1 MMDSI
6 FDLELELPNRQIE
19 ERTQTL
25 IGFDKK
31 FERVFSNL
39 RLLQDQDELDKWSK
53 HYYGS
58 ILPVLGYIKEKYPLI
73 ILAGDVGTGKTASAE
88 SIADRMVRKLNKEGY
103 FLRLS
108 TRVRGEGLHGQ
119 QGNLVNDAFKHARE
133 LAGKNRLC
141 YLLIDEADAIATTRA
156 TQQMHQEEKAA
167 VNTLIQKIDE
177 IRELNGRLVIIMS
190 TNRLHFLDEAIIRR
204 AALVLEF
211 NRPDDDERREFL
223 HQALEGIELT
233 EDEINILVK
242 KTGSHDN
249 QNIGFS
255 YSDLRLKFL
264 PELVSMAFAYNEPI
278 KYDMAIKV
286 LETIKPSPQII

>member
-1 MMDSI
+1 MESI
-6 FDLELELPNRQIE
+6 FDLELELPNAQIA

-25 IGFDKK
+25 IGFERK
-31 FERVFSNL
+31 FERIFSNL
-39 RLLQDQDELDKWSK
+39 RLLQDQENLEKWSK
-53 HYYGS
+53 NHYGS
-58 ILPVLGYIKEKYPLI
+58 TLPILGYIKDKYPLI
-73 ILAGDVGTGKTASAE
+73 ILAGDVGTGKTVTAE
-88 SIADRMVRKLNKEGY
+88 SIADRMVRELKKEGY

-141 YLLIDEADAIATTRA
+141 YFLIDEADAIATTRA

-177 IRELNGRLVIIMS
+177 IRDLNGRLVLIMS

-204 AALVLEF
+204 AALVIEF
-211 NRPDDDERREFL
+211 NRPDEDERRAFFN
-223 HQALEGIELT
+223 QALTGVELND
-233 EDEINILVK
+233 DEITVLVD
-242 KTGSHDN
+242 KTGS
-249 QNIGFS
+249 QEERSIGFS

-264 PELVSMAFAYNEPI
+264 PELVSLAFSKNEPI
-278 KYDMAIKV
+278 NFEMAVHV
-286 LETIKPSPQII
+286 LDSIQPSPQIQ

>member
-1 MMDSI
+1 MESI
-6 FDLELELPNRQIE
+6 FDLELELPSKQIAD
-19 ERTQTL
+19 RTKTL

-39 RLLQDQDELDKWSK
+39 RLLQDQDKLDQWSQK
-53 HYYGS
+53 YYGS
-58 ILPVLGYIKEKYPLI
+58 ILPILGYIKDKYPLI
-73 ILAGDVGTGKTASAE
+73 ILAGDAGTGKTVTAE
-88 SIADRMVRKLNKEGY
+88 SIADCTVRELKKEGF

-119 QGNLVNDAFKHARE
+119 QGNLVNDAFKHAKE

-156 TQQMHQEEKAA
+156 TTQMHQEEKAA

-177 IRELNGRLVIIMS
+177 IRELNGRLVLLMS

-211 NRPDDDERREFL
+211 NRPDNDERKEFL
-223 HQALEGIELT
+223 QQALSGVELT
-233 EDEINILVK
+233 EDEVNALVER
-242 KTGSHDN
+242 TGPHGDKGT
-249 QNIGFS
+249 GFS

-264 PELVSMAFAYNEPI
+264 PELLSMAFSKNEPI
-278 KYDMAIKV
+278 TFEMATEV
-286 LETIKPSPQII
+286 LESIQPSPQIK

>member
-1 MMDSI
+1 MESI
-6 FDLELELPNRQIE
+6 FDLELELPSKQIA
-19 ERTQTL
+19 ERTKTL

-39 RLLQDQDELDKWSK
+39 RLLQDQDQLDQWCLK
-53 HYYGS
+53 HYGS
-58 ILPVLGYIKEKYPLI
+58 ILPILGYIKEKYPLI
-73 ILAGDVGTGKTASAE
+73 ILAGDAGTGKTVTAE
-88 SIADRMVRKLNKEGY
+88 SIADRMIRELKREGY

-119 QGNLVNDAFKHARE
+119 QGNLVNDAFKHAKE

-141 YLLIDEADAIATTRA
+141 YLLIDEADAIATTRS
-156 TQQMHQEEKAA
+156 TLQMHQEEKAA

-177 IRELNGRLVIIMS
+177 VRELNGRLVLFMS

-211 NRPDDDERREFL
+211 NRPDNNERKEFL
-223 HQALEGIELT
+223 QQALCGVELT
-233 EDEINILVK
+233 EDEVNVLVER
-242 KTGSHDN
+242 TGAHDD
-249 QNIGFS
+249 IGTSFS

-264 PELVSMAFAYNEPI
+264 PELLSMAFFKNEPI
-278 KYDMAIKV
+278 TFKMALEV
-286 LETIKPSPQII
+286 LESIQPSPQIK

>member
-1 MMDSI
+1 MDSI
-6 FDLELELPNRQIE
+6 FDLELELPNNQIA

-25 IGFDKK
+25 IGFEKK
-31 FERVFSNL
+31 FERVICNL
-39 RLLQDQDELDKWSK
+39 RLLQDQDNLEKWSK
-53 HYYGS
+53 NHYGS
-58 ILPVLGYIKEKYPLI
+58 VLPILEYIKDKYPLI
-73 ILAGDVGTGKTASAE
+73 ILSGDVGTGKTVTAE
-88 SIADRMVRKLNKEGY
+88 SIADSMVRELKKEGY

-141 YLLIDEADAIATTRA
+141 YFLIDEADAIATTRA
-156 TQQMHQEEKAA
+156 TKQMHQEEKAA

-177 IRELNGRLVIIMS
+177 IRALNGRLVLIMA

-211 NRPDDDERREFL
+211 NRPDEDERREFFK
-223 HQALEGIELT
+223 QAFAGVEIAEK
-233 EDEINILVK
+233 EINDLVN
-242 KTGSHDN
+242 KTGPQGNRS
-249 QNIGFS
+249 IGFS

-264 PELVSMAFAYNEPI
+264 PELVSLAFSKDEPI
-278 KYDMAIKV
+278 NFDMATHV
-286 LETIKPSPQII
+286 LDIIQPSPPIL

>member
-1 MMDSI
+1 MESI
-6 FDLELELPNRQIE
+6 FDLELELPSKQIA
-19 ERTQTL
+19 ERTKTL

-39 RLLQDQDELDKWSK
+39 RLLQDQDKLDQWCMR
-53 HYYGS
+53 HYGA
-58 ILPVLGYIKEKYPLI
+58 ILPILGYIKDKYPLI
-73 ILAGDVGTGKTASAE
+73 ILAGDAGTGKTVTAE
-88 SIADRMVRKLNKEGY
+88 SIADCMIRELKKEGY

-119 QGNLVNDAFKHARE
+119 QGNLVNDAFKHAKE

-141 YLLIDEADAIATTRA
+141 YLLIDEADAVATTRA
-156 TQQMHQEEKAA
+156 TKQMHQEEKAA

-177 IRELNGRLVIIMS
+177 IRELNGRLVLLMS

-211 NRPDDDERREFL
+211 NRPDNDERKEFL
-223 HQALEGIELT
+223 QQALSGVELT
-233 EDEINILVK
+233 EDEVNVLVER
-242 KTGSHDN
+242 TGPHGDKAP
-249 QNIGFS
+249 GFS

-264 PELVSMAFAYNEPI
+264 PELLSKAFAMNEPI
-278 KYDMAIKV
+278 TFETAIEV
-286 LETIKPSPQII
+286 LESIQPSPQIK